1 MRHHRE
7 AVEHVADD
15 VDDAA
20 AVSLLVLVVNWN
32 KIIFLNKSTTDALQ
46 PLKISNKILFHSE
59 TIAKLFQWLL
69 QPLLPKVAKLRYI
82 FLRSTMKD
90 LQPCNREILL

>member
-59 TIAKLFQWLL
+59 TIAKSFQS
-69 QPLLPKVAKLRYI
+69 LLPKVAKLRYI
-82 FLRSTMKD
+82 FLRSTMED

>member
-59 TIAKLFQWLL
+59 TIAKSFQWLL
-69 QPLLPKVAKLRYI
+69 QPLLPKVAKLQYI
-82 FLRSTMKD
+82 FIWSFMKA
-90 LQPCNREILL
+90 L